1 MVKKRKNKYDIPS
14 LRIIPHDTRDINFSR
29 RVTSRKDDACMDIKL
44 LTISTVVATRR
55 AVAT

>member
-1 MVKKRKNKYDIPS
+1 MTLATVIFATHA
-14 LRIIPHDTRDINFSR
+14 ITRRDG
-29 RVTSRKDDACMDIKL
+29 VCLEIKL